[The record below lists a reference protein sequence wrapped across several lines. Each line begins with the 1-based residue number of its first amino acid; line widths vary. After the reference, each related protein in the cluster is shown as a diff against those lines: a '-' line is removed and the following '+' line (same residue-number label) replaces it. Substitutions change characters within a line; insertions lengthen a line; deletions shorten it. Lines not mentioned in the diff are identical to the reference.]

1 MENKRRGRPCKE
13 ENMKNYSIRL
23 GKEDCDKLDDLS
35 KQLDMSPSKTI
46 RFALRL
52 THARL
57 VPDEQEYFENFLED
71 TDEEEEN
78 DV

>member
-1 MENKRRGRPCKE
+1 MGEKRRGRPCKE
-13 ENMKNYSIRL
+13 EKMKNYSIRL

-35 KQLDMSPSKTI
+35 KQLNMSPSKAI
-46 RFALRL
+46 RLALRL

-78 DV
+78 DM